1 MQPWPLSRVFSV
13 ADLMAGI
20 VEGDKTIGEVLRIF
34 LSVLAGKSSRMPDGT
49 LRFRDLADTKDRVVA
64 TVDSSCNRLTIT
76 LDGE

>member
-1 MQPWPLSRVFSV
+1 
-13 ADLMAGI
+13 
-20 VEGDKTIGEVLRIF
+20 VLRIF

-49 LRFRDLADTKDRVVA
+49 LRFRDLADTKDRVIA